1 MITQSYNSFPY
12 AALACLVSLLIPVL
26 AQAADGDSAAESSEV
41 YFNPALLSVGN
52 PNQDHVDLAVFE
64 DGAQAPGKYRVDVFV
79 NSDKV
84 DTREVDFR
92 LEDKGGKKRLQ
103 PCLSVADLQKYGVKT
118 SLFPALGDAN
128 AECSDLSAIPHAD
141 SQFMFSSQKLVLSVP
156 QAALA
161 PKARGYVDPAL
172 WDNGINALLLNYSLS
187 GDSTHDRT
195 GNGQDSNSQYVNLR
209 PGLNIG
215 PWRLRNYSTWS
226 RDSSGQSNFDSV
238 YTYAQRNLVKLKGQ
252 LTLGDSSSPSD
263 VFDSVPFRGA
273 QIASDD
279 DMLPESLRG
288 YAPVV
293 RGIARTNAQVI
304 IRQNGYEIYRSYV
317 APGAFEITDMYP
329 TGGSGD
335 LDVTVQE
342 ADGSEQHIIVPFA
355 SLPVLQRE
363 GRFKYSATA
372 GQYRSYDDSV
382 QKTHF
387 IQGTGIYGLPWGLT
401 AYGGVQ
407 VAEYY
412 RSVAMGLG
420 KNMGDAGALSV
431 DVTLAKGMLKDAAPE
446 HGASMRLRYSKDIT
460 QTGTNFAIAGYRYS
474 TSGYYT
480 MGETLDTW
488 RNDDSYDSSN
498 ANRARN
504 REELTMTQTL
514 GEGLGNLSLSAIHED
529 YWDAAR
535 STESYSAG
543 YNNSWKGISYSV
555 NYTYSR
561 NSTSSG
567 ENDGSEV
574 YDNDQ
579 MLSLNIN
586 VPFSN
591 FLPGHTINASYGMT
605 GTKGSGTSHTAGLN
619 GTLLEDNNLSWNVQN
634 GYTTS
639 DASTTGNVN
648 ADYRGTYGEVN
659 GGYSYDSNSSR
670 VNYGVSGGMVL
681 HEDGL
686 TLSQP
691 LGETIALVKAPGA
704 DGVKVSGQTGVK
716 TDFRG
721 YTLVP
726 YETAY
731 RKNDIGLDTESL
743 DDDVDITQTNKTV
756 IPTRGAVVRAE
767 FAARVGGRALITLK
781 LPDGK
786 YVPFG
791 ATVVT
796 DNADSAEEFIVGDA
810 GQVYVTGLAEK
821 GELMAKWGASAGK
834 ACKAVY
840 AKSKSGNESIET
852 MTSKCI

>member
-1 MITQSYNSFPY
+1 MTTQSPYRFPR
-12 AALACLVSLLIPVL
+12 AALACLISLLIPAL
-26 AQAADGDSAAESSEV
+26 AHAADSGTTAESSDV

-64 DGAQAPGKYRVDVFV
+64 DGAQAPGKYRVDIFV
-79 NSDKV
+79 NNDKV

-92 LEDKGGKKRLQ
+92 LAEKAGKKHLQ
-103 PCLSVADLQKYGVKT
+103 PCLTVADLQNYGVKT
-118 SLFPALGDAN
+118 SLFPAIGDAN
-128 AECSDLSAIPHAD
+128 AECADLNAIPQAEA
-141 SQFMFSSQKLVLSVP
+141 QFMFSSQKLVLSIP

-172 WDNGINALLLNYSLS
+172 WDNGINALLLNYSFS

-195 GNGQDSNSQYVNLR
+195 GSGQDSNSQYANLR
-209 PGLNIG
+209 PGINIG
-215 PWRLRNYSTWS
+215 PWRFRNYSTWN
-226 RDSSGQSNFDSV
+226 RDSNGLSHFESI

-252 LTLGDSSSPSD
+252 MTLGDSSSPSD

-273 QIASDD
+273 QIVSDD
-279 DMLPESLRG
+279 DMLPESQRG

-293 RGIARTNAQVI
+293 RGIARTNAQVV

-317 APGAFEITDMYP
+317 SPGAFEITDMYP

-335 LDVTVQE
+335 LDVTIKE
-342 ADGSEQHIIVPFA
+342 ADGSEQHITVPFA

-372 GQYRSYDDSV
+372 GQYRSYDDNV
-382 QKTHF
+382 EKTRF
-387 IQGTGIYGLPWGLT
+387 IQGTGIYGLPWGMT

-407 VAEYY
+407 AAEYY
-412 RSVAMGLG
+412 RSLALGLG
-420 KNMGDAGALSV
+420 KNMGDVGALSA
-431 DVTLAKGMLKDAAPE
+431 DITLAKGALKDTAPKR
-446 HGASMRLRYSKDIT
+446 GASMRIRYNKDIT

-480 MGETLDTW
+480 MAETLDTW
-488 RNDDSYDSSN
+488 RSDDSYDSSN
-498 ANRARN
+498 VDRARN

-514 GEGLGNLSLSAIHED
+514 GEGMGNLSLSAIHED
-529 YWDAAR
+529 YWDAHH

-543 YNNSWKGISYSV
+543 YNNSWKGMSYSI

-567 ENDGSEV
+567 DNDGSKV

-586 VPFSN
+586 IPFSN

-605 GTKGSGTSHTAGLN
+605 GTKGSGTSHTVGLN
-619 GTLLEDNNLSWNVQN
+619 GTVLENNNLSWSVQN

-639 DASTTGNVN
+639 DTSSTGNVN
-648 ADYRGTYGEVN
+648 ADYRGTYGEMT

-681 HEDGL
+681 HKDGL

-704 DGVKVSGQTGVK
+704 DGVKVNGQTGVK

-721 YTLVP
+721 YTVVP

-743 DDDVDITQTNKTV
+743 GDDVDLTQTNKTV

-767 FAARVGGRALITLK
+767 FAARVGARALMTLK

-791 ATVVT
+791 ATVTT
-796 DNADSAEEFIVGDA
+796 DNADSAEGFIVGSD
-810 GQVYVTGLAEK
+810 GQVYLTGLADSGTLK
-821 GELMAKWGASAGK
+821 VSGVNNGSCRVPYNIKDMHSDDGILKISAV
-834 ACKAVY
+834 C
-840 AKSKSGNESIET
+840 S
-852 MTSKCI
+852 